1 MNNLENIKEIIDQS
15 PSSSGIYKM
24 LNEKEEIMYVGKAK
38 NLQNRLKSY
47 LNTNNLS
54 NRIRR
59 MVSRISN
66 IEVIITETEKEAL
79 LLEANLI
86 KKLKPPFNILL
97 RDDKSFPYIF
107 INHEQEFPQISK
119 HRGKQ
124 KYKGKYFGPFATI
137 NSLNYTLKI
146 LQKVFLLRSCDDTI
160 FQNRS
165 KPCLLYQIERCS
177 GPCVDYTLSKKEYL
191 QSVKNA
197 EHFLSGQHSNLQ
209 EELSSKMDEESKS
222 LNYEKAASYRDKI
235 VALTQIQSQQNIN
248 LYDVKNTDVISISRK
263 GNKSCVQVFIY
274 RSGQNWGNRSYFPKH
289 SDEVETYEIL
299 ERFIVDFYTRYS
311 PPKNVLLNLP
321 IKNSSLIET
330 SLKSI
335 YNYKTSFFVPKKGKK
350 LDIVNYAS
358 RNSELALK
366 NHIAQSHSD
375 KENLSQL
382 SKVLNITKKIKRVE
396 AYDNS
401 HLSGKNAVG
410 AMIVY
415 SEEGF
420 EKKSYRKFNIDSSK
434 VKLGDDYGMMRH
446 VLERRFSKEAIKN
459 SKKYEKLPDLLV
471 IDGGKGHYDLAKE
484 ILETKG
490 LNEME
495 LISIFKGEGRKESL
509 DQIIYKN
516 KKNFIDKNTPSFF
529 FIQRIRDESHR
540 YAIGAHKAKRKR
552 EMHASELEP
561 IEGLGRSRRKLLLN
575 HFGSI
580 KNIKNASAQ
589 DMMKVRGISKLLSE
603 KIYAYFNG

>member
-289 SDEVETYEIL
+289 SDEVEAYEIL

-382 SKVLNITKKIKRVE
+382 SKVLNMTKKIKRVE

-575 HFGSI
+575 HFGSV

>member
-160 FQNRS
+160 FENRS

-420 EKKSYRKFNIDSSK
+420 EKKSYRKFNIDSSQ

-471 IDGGKGHYDLAKE
+471 IDGGKGHYDLARE
-484 ILETKG
+484 IIETKG

-509 DQIIYKN
+509 DQIIFKN
-516 KKNFIDKNTPSFF
+516 KKNFIDKNTASFF

-540 YAIGAHKAKRKR
+540 YAIGAHKAKRKK

-575 HFGSI
+575 HFGSV

-603 KIYAYFNG
+603 KIYAYFNE

>member
-299 ERFIVDFYTRYS
+299 ERFVVDFYTRYS

-495 LISIFKGEGRKESL
+495 LISIFKGEGRRESL

-575 HFGSI
+575 HFGSV

>member
-350 LDIVNYAS
+350 LDIVNYAI

-471 IDGGKGHYDLAKE
+471 IDGGKGHYDLARE

-575 HFGSI
+575 HFGSV

>member
-575 HFGSI
+575 HFGSV
-580 KNIKNASAQ
+580 KNIKNASVQ
-589 DMMKVRGISKLLSE
+589 DIMKVRGISKLLSE

>member
-350 LDIVNYAS
+350 LDIENYAS

-366 NHIAQSHSD
+366 NHIAKSHSD

-382 SKVLNITKKIKRVE
+382 SKVLNMTKKIKRVE

-471 IDGGKGHYDLAKE
+471 IDGGKGHYDLARE

-575 HFGSI
+575 HFGSV

-589 DMMKVRGISKLLSE
+589 DIMKVRGISKLLSE

>member
-382 SKVLNITKKIKRVE
+382 SKVLNMTKKIKRVE

-495 LISIFKGEGRKESL
+495 LLSIFKGEGRKESL

-575 HFGSI
+575 HFGSV

>member
-209 EELSSKMDEESKS
+209 EELSSKMDQESKS

-382 SKVLNITKKIKRVE
+382 SKVLNMTKKIKRVE

-495 LISIFKGEGRKESL
+495 LISIFKGEGRRESL

-575 HFGSI
+575 HFGSV

>member
-335 YNYKTSFFVPKKGKK
+335 YNYKASFFVPKKGKK

-382 SKVLNITKKIKRVE
+382 SKVLNMTKKIKRVE

-471 IDGGKGHYDLAKE
+471 IDGGKGHYDLARE

-490 LNEME
+490 LSEME

-540 YAIGAHKAKRKR
+540 YAIGAHKAKRKI

-575 HFGSI
+575 HFGSV

>member
-471 IDGGKGHYDLAKE
+471 IDGGKGHYDLARE

-516 KKNFIDKNTPSFF
+516 KKKFIDKNNPSFF

-540 YAIGAHKAKRKR
+540 YAIGAHKANRKR

-575 HFGSI
+575 HF
-580 KNIKNASAQ
+580 
-589 DMMKVRGISKLLSE
+589 
-603 KIYAYFNG
+603 

>member
-335 YNYKTSFFVPKKGKK
+335 YNYKSSFFVPKKGKK

-575 HFGSI
+575 HFGSV

>member
-1 MNNLENIKEIIDQS
+1 MNNLENIKEKIDQS

-321 IKNSSLIET
+321 IKDSSLIET

-575 HFGSI
+575 HFGSV

>member
-160 FQNRS
+160 FENRS

-471 IDGGKGHYDLAKE
+471 IDGGKGHYDLARE

-575 HFGSI
+575 HFGSV

>member
-1 MNNLENIKEIIDQS
+1 MNNFENIKEIIDQS

-382 SKVLNITKKIKRVE
+382 SKVLNMTKKIKRVE

-471 IDGGKGHYDLAKE
+471 IDGGKGHYDLARE
-484 ILETKG
+484 ILESKG

-575 HFGSI
+575 HFGSV

>member
-401 HLSGKNAVG
+401 HISGKNAVG

-575 HFGSI
+575 HFGSV

>member
-335 YNYKTSFFVPKKGKK
+335 YNYKSSFFVPKKGKK

-575 HFGSI
+575 HFGSV

-589 DMMKVRGISKLLSE
+589 DIMKVRGISKLLSE

>member
-248 LYDVKNTDVISISRK
+248 LYDVKNTDVISISKK

-401 HLSGKNAVG
+401 HLLGKNAVG

-484 ILETKG
+484 ILKTKG

-575 HFGSI
+575 HFGSV

>member
-274 RSGQNWGNRSYFPKH
+274 RSGQNWGNKSYFPKH

-575 HFGSI
+575 HFGSV

>member
-366 NHIAQSHSD
+366 NHIARSHSD

-561 IEGLGRSRRKLLLN
+561 IEGLGRSRRKLLLS
-575 HFGSI
+575 HFGSV

-589 DMMKVRGISKLLSE
+589 DIMLSL
-603 KIYAYFNG
+603 IHI

>member
-177 GPCVDYTLSKKEYL
+177 GPCVDYTLSKKDYL

-471 IDGGKGHYDLAKE
+471 IDGGKGHYDLARE

-575 HFGSI
+575 HFGSV

>member
-160 FQNRS
+160 FENRS

-263 GNKSCVQVFIY
+263 GSKSCVQVFIY

-420 EKKSYRKFNIDSSK
+420 EKKSYRKFNIDSSQ

-575 HFGSI
+575 HFGSV

-603 KIYAYFNG
+603 KIYAYFNE

>member
-382 SKVLNITKKIKRVE
+382 SKVLNMTKKIKRVE

-471 IDGGKGHYDLAKE
+471 IDGGKVHYDLARE

-575 HFGSI
+575 HFGSV

>member
-24 LNEKEEIMYVGKAK
+24 LNEKEEIMYIGKAK

-382 SKVLNITKKIKRVE
+382 SKVLNMTKKIKRVE

-575 HFGSI
+575 HFGSV

-589 DMMKVRGISKLLSE
+589 DIMKVRGISKLLSE

>member
-1 MNNLENIKEIIDQS
+1 MNNLGNIKEIIDQS

-289 SDEVETYEIL
+289 SDEEETYEIV

-382 SKVLNITKKIKRVE
+382 SKVLNMTKKIKRIE

-434 VKLGDDYGMMRH
+434 VKLSDDYGMMRH

-471 IDGGKGHYDLAKE
+471 IDGGKGHYDLARE
-484 ILETKG
+484 IIETKG

-575 HFGSI
+575 HFGSV

-589 DMMKVRGISKLLSE
+589 DIMKVRGISKLLSE

>member
-321 IKNSSLIET
+321 IKNLSLIET

-471 IDGGKGHYDLAKE
+471 IDGGKGHYDLARE

-575 HFGSI
+575 HFGSV

>member
-382 SKVLNITKKIKRVE
+382 SKVLNMTKKIKRVE
-396 AYDNS
+396 AFDNS

-446 VLERRFSKEAIKN
+446 VLERRFSKEAVKN
-459 SKKYEKLPDLLV
+459 SKKYKKLPDLLV

-575 HFGSI
+575 HFGSV

>member
-471 IDGGKGHYDLAKE
+471 IDGGKGHYDLARE

-561 IEGLGRSRRKLLLN
+561 IEGLGRNRRKLLLN
-575 HFGSI
+575 HFGSV